1 VKRETRVSLG
11 PAASHLAAPPAPRHE
26 GNVGQA
32 PRRQKGVPTEEATP
46 ILKETF
52 TTGITKMF

>member
-1 VKRETRVSLG
+1 MRSGVLRSLSDSDRST
-11 PAASHLAAPPAPRHE
+11 AAN
-26 GNVGQA
+26 GNVGQV

-46 ILKETF
+46 IQKETF